1 MEAIRISRLAQSY
14 APPPPPRA
22 ESHRQ
27 VYSGLETLSISHVP
41 RGSARLW
48 GSVLLCWLVSALYL
62 WLLRLEWDLYTRKRH
77 RWLSRFELQ
86 HHAVLLRVLCR
97 DPLGITPAQLLPRL
111 RALFGAAVLE
121 CVELHELDTLHYLKA
136 AASNP
141 TTLHGAPKAAQDALA
156 STTTL
161 SVASAL
167 RGLDAGSSQADAGAV
182 TLDVPLVGA
191 AEGPPLP
198 PPSTCHRL
206 SAWFNQL
213 CGCGPVI
220 RETKQLLQAEAGA
233 DCRFLILFSTRQ
245 AAHLCAAGGD
255 AWHLQLFTSALTTI
269 ARPAPAPRDAYWPN
283 LLPPKP
289 GRYLLSWVALVLMW
303 GLFLFWTIPVALVQ
317 AMATVSNL
325 AKVQG
330 LEWLASLIQQAGSRA
345 VHLVEGT
352 VASLT
357 LIFFRALT
365 LYSGL
370 FQLLVRLRGAPTH
383 TEVQARSAA
392 LMMLFQLLLVVLAS
406 VIASSLFDLMW
417 EVINRPLQLPALLA
431 DNLPGQSTFFLH
443 YLVNQFALAA
453 LIDLLQLPAVALHV
467 CERLFGCCCGR
478 LLRRGLAFWQE
489 GDYLHFY
496 IYARLVLVSS
506 IALVFCFVAPVA
518 MVFALGYYAFL
529 YPWLAGALR
538 EVYTKPL
545 VDTGGAVWQQAVAFQ
560 TYALIVAQLLLA
572 GVMVTKAHYPCALAA
587 LIVCGVT
594 FVLERSMRNRLAGQ
608 AQRLPL
614 QLCVELD
621 AAPKG
626 VPRMQLNLTP
636 FLYDSQE
643 GQYDSHDSSGGGD
656 GYS

>member
-1 MEAIRISRLAQSY
+1 M
-14 APPPPPRA
+14 
-22 ESHRQ
+22 
-27 VYSGLETLSISHVP
+27 
-41 RGSARLW
+41 
-48 GSVLLCWLVSALYL
+48 LLCWLVSALYL

-97 DPLGITPAQLLPRL
+97 DPLGITPEQLLPRL

-167 RGLDAGSSQADAGAV
+167 RGNPHADRDARVGIPVSIPVSIEGADAAAV
-182 TLDVPLVGA
+182 RLDVDA
-191 AEGPPLP
+191 PPARRDTP
-198 PPSTCHRL
+198 PPPSPSTCHRL
-206 SAWFNQL
+206 STWCNQL

-233 DCRFLILFSTRQ
+233 DCRFLILFHTRQ
-245 AAHLCAAGGD
+245 AANLCAAGGD

-453 LIDLLQLPAVALHV
+453 LIDLLQLPAIGLHV
-467 CERLFGCCCGR
+467 CERVFGCCCGR
-478 LLRRGLAFWQE
+478 LLRKGLAFWHE

-538 EVYTKPL
+538 EIYTKPL

-594 FVLERSMRNRLAGQ
+594 FALERSMRNRLAGQ

-621 AAPKG
+621 AAHKD
-626 VPRMQLNLTP
+626 VPRVQLNLTP
-636 FLYDSQE
+636 FLYDSFA
-643 GQYDSHDSSGGGD
+643 GGD
-656 GYS
+656 S